1 VKHVTTRDTTYIAL
15 LRGINV
21 GTHDYITMADLKR
34 VFVGLGF
41 RNVKTYVNSG
51 NVIFVAGETDPRKI
65 ETLVED
71 ALAKR
76 VAQPV
81 TVVARSLA
89 EMDQIMR
96 HVPNHWQTATD
107 EKCNVIFLRY
117 TIDSPDILAN
127 LDPKPEIEELHYHP
141 GVLFWSAKTS
151 SLTKS
156 GMLKVNTMPI
166 YKDMTVRVLHTTQK
180 IYEIMQQTA
189 ATEASAP

>member
-1 VKHVTTRDTTYIAL
+1 MTETTYVAL

-21 GTHDYITMADLKR
+21 GVHQFISMADLKD

-41 RNVKTYVNSG
+41 RDVETYINSG
-51 NVIFVAGETDPRKI
+51 NVIFVATETDPRKI
-65 ETLVED
+65 ETLAED

-76 VAQPV
+76 FPQPV
-81 TVVARSLA
+81 TVIAHSLA

-96 HVPNHWQTATD
+96 HVPSHWQTATD
-107 EKCNVIFLRY
+107 EKCNVIFLRH
-117 TIDSPDILAN
+117 TIDSPDILTN

-189 ATEASAP
+189 ATEPPRS

>member
-1 VKHVTTRDTTYIAL
+1 MTETTYVAL

-21 GTHDYITMADLKR
+21 GTHEMISMADLKD
-34 VFVGLGF
+34 VFAGLGF
-41 RNVKTYVNSG
+41 RDVKTYINSG
-51 NVIFVAGETDPRKI
+51 NVIFVAAETDPRKI
-65 ETLVED
+65 ETLAEG

-76 VAQPV
+76 FAQPV
-81 TVVARSLA
+81 TVIAHSLA

-96 HVPNHWQTATD
+96 HVPGHWQTATG

-117 TIDSPDILAN
+117 AIDSPDILAN

-189 ATEASAP
+189 ATDAPAT